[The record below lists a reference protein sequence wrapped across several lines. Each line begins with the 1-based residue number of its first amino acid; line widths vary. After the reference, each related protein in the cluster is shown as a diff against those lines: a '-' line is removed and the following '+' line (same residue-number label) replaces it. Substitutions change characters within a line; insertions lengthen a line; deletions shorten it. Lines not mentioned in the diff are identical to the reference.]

1 MEREEHKS
9 ISNLRLIKN
18 EAELHNKNV
27 EIIAVS
33 KTFDVEMIEP
43 LVNYGHIHF
52 GENKIQEALIKW
64 PKIKQKHPNVKLH
77 MIGKIQSN
85 KVKFLFPLFDYI
97 HSLDSLKLAEHIS
110 KAQIKQN
117 FKPKIFLQVNIG
129 KEIQKNGIEIQNI
142 ENLLNICR
150 SDLDLNVIG
159 LMCIPPNNNNPNKNF
174 KLMRNLKEKFK
185 FTCLS
190 MGMSKDYISAIKN
203 DSTHIRLGS
212 KIFGKRFK

>member
-1 MEREEHKS
+1 M
-9 ISNLRLIKN
+9 IKN
-18 EAELHNKNV
+18 EAELYNKNV

-150 SDLDLNVIG
+150 SDLNLNVIG
-159 LMCIPPNNNNPNKNF
+159 LMCIPPNNNNPNKYF

>member
-1 MEREEHKS
+1 MEHKS
-9 ISNLRLIKN
+9 ISNLRLIKD
-18 EAELHNKNV
+18 EAELYNKNV

-159 LMCIPPNNNNPNKNF
+159 LMCIPPNNNNPNKYF

>member
-1 MEREEHKS
+1 M
-9 ISNLRLIKN
+9 IKN

-159 LMCIPPNNNNPNKNF
+159 LMCIPPNNNNPNKYF

>member
-1 MEREEHKS
+1 M
-9 ISNLRLIKN
+9 IKN
-18 EAELHNKNV
+18 EAELYNKNV

-159 LMCIPPNNNNPNKNF
+159 LMCIPPNNNNPNKYF

>member
-1 MEREEHKS
+1 M
-9 ISNLRLIKN
+9 IKD
-18 EAELHNKNV
+18 EAELYNKNV

-159 LMCIPPNNNNPNKNF
+159 LMCIPPNNNNPNKYF

>member
-1 MEREEHKS
+1 M
-9 ISNLRLIKN
+9 IKN

-85 KVKFLFPLFDYI
+85 KVKFLLPLFDYI

-159 LMCIPPNNNNPNKNF
+159 LMCIPPNNNNPNKYF